1 MSEID
6 EAKRLRYEQLNEIAP
21 EDKVYIVFKG
31 KPSVWY
37 DHNDHPPTGRSSLQ
51 YAEDEAARKAE
62 EDQDEYTIMVVPK
75 ASVEIALVAKYH
87 GVVIHALDKLEEL
100 ENER

>member
-6 EAKRLRYEQLNEIAP
+6 EAKRLRYEQLNEIAS

-37 DHNDHPPTGRSSLQ
+37 DHNDPALINYSALKN
-51 YAEDEAARKAE
+51 AEEEATHKAE
-62 EDQDEYTIMVVPK
+62 EDQSEYTVMVVPK

-87 GVVIHALDKLEEL
+87 GVVIHCLDELDNEED
-100 ENER
+100 

>member
-1 MSEID
+1 MSD
-6 EAKRLRYEQLNEIAP
+6 EGKKDRFEQFQQIAP
-21 EDKVYIVFKG
+21 EDMVYIVFKG

-75 ASVEIALVAKYH
+75 VSVEIALVAKYH

-100 ENER
+100 EEER

>member
-6 EAKRLRYEQLNEIAP
+6 EGKRERYRQLTEDIAP

-37 DHNDHPPTGRSSLQ
+37 QHDKLDSSLQ
-51 YAEDEAARKAE
+51 HAEEEAARKAE
-62 EDQDEYTIMVVPK
+62 EDQDEYTIMCVPK

-87 GVVIHALDKLEEL
+87 GVVIHSLDRLEDL